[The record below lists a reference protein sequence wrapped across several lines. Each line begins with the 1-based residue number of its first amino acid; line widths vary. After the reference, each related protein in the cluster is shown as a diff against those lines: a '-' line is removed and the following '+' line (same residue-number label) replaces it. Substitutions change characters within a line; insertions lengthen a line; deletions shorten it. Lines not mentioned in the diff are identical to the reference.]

1 MKQYYHIYKN
11 QNGQIMEVIAMDE
24 KEELMQSEILAK
36 MGWAF
41 DSVKVV
47 ELELF
52 A

>member
-11 QNGQIMEVIAMDE
+11 QNGEVMEVIAMSE
-24 KEELMQSEILAK
+24 QEEIVQSKILAK
-36 MGWAF
+36 LGWVF

>member
-11 QNGQIMEVIAMDE
+11 QNGQTMEVIAMDE
-24 KEELMQSEILAK
+24 QEETMQSEILAK
-36 MGWAF
+36 MGWVF
-41 DSVKVV
+41 DSVRVV